1 VFDGDPQARA
11 KDRDRDRAVYVI
23 DAALRNGQ
31 ITQQDRDLR
40 LERARAATTVGEL
53 EAMVRDIAREPAPV
67 PPTAIVP
74 PVAAPT
80 AVIAAGGTGGG
91 SQYAPGSQ
99 RPTAPVPSDLYGP
112 HRSAKA
118 RGLGRATTKT
128 PSAAGRKLALGCAL
142 IAALFVIVPIAIGV
156 IIFTTSM
163 TRGTELLE
171 PDPVPAGPPFVLT
184 AAGIRDYVATFDE
197 SFDDTDVVRSV
208 FYDGYVVSWVP
219 VDDGKVAIWNYL
231 DGAFD
236 QLGDPME
243 DVTDTAPVDLADL
256 RPAKVMS
263 LVRVAED
270 TLGVAEPRTTYVIFD
285 RDLLEDDPLVS
296 VYVTNEEGQSGYLF
310 GDLDGNVLS
319 TQASTG

>member
-1 VFDGDPQARA
+1 MFDGDPQARA

-31 ITQQDRDLR
+31 ISQQDRDLR
-40 LERARAATTVGEL
+40 LERSRAAATVGEL
-53 EAMVRDIAREPAPV
+53 EAIVRDIAPQPAPV

-80 AVIAAGGTGGG
+80 AVVATGATGGG
-91 SQYAPGSQ
+91 SPDAPGSQ
-99 RPTAPVPSDLYGP
+99 RPTAPVPADLYGP

-118 RGLGRATTKT
+118 RGLGGATTKT
-128 PSAAGRKLALGCAL
+128 PAVAGRKLALGCGL

-156 IIFTTSM
+156 IIFTSSVTS
-163 TRGTELLE
+163 GPGLLE

-184 AAGIRDYVATFDE
+184 AAGLRDYVATFEE
-197 SFDDTDVVRSV
+197 SFDDTQVVRSV

-219 VDDGKVAIWNYL
+219 QDEGTVAIWDYR

-236 QLGDPME
+236 QLGDPMD

-256 RPAKVMS
+256 RPAKVMR

-270 TLGVAEPRTTYVIFD
+270 TLGVAEPRTTYIIFD
-285 RDLLEDDPLVS
+285 RDLLDDDPQVS
-296 VYVTNEEGQSGYLF
+296 VYVTNEAGQSGYLF

-319 TQASTG
+319 TQAAAG